1 MAIEPL
7 KILFVASE
15 VEGFAKTGGLADVA
29 RALPLSL
36 VERGHDVMIVMP
48 FYKTL
53 KHREKATL
61 LASAELPIA
70 PGMESVPYQ
79 LFKLQQDNLTLLLV
93 DCPRYFER
101 EQLYAENNHAY
112 DDNGARFAFFCS
124 AALHSCEVLGF
135 QPNIIHC
142 NDWHTALVPMLLRTR
157 YGGSPFF
164 AATRSVISIH
174 NAAFQGIFDR
184 QQLWVVPEVV
194 GNYSQLGQ
202 PYSAPINFLKC
213 GVFYADKI
221 NAVSPN
227 YADELLTHLGAHGM
241 ASSFQERANDLCGII
256 NGCDYRDW
264 DPQTDHYLPATYSA
278 DNMAGKAICKQT
290 LQEELGLPVEPVAI
304 YGMVCRL
311 TEQKGVPLLLPALEK
326 FLHHRVQVVIVGTGD
341 PLLAQQLT
349 QMASQYPD
357 KLAFLNTYDNRL
369 AHLVEAGADLF
380 LMPSLFEPCGL
391 NQMYSL
397 AYGTLP
403 LVRAVGGLKDTV
415 TDIERDPHHATGFSF
430 VEPNAV
436 MLLDTLRRS
445 LLFYMQEPEQFHQ
458 VQLRAMRTRFN
469 WSDSVIQYEEMYRNA
484 MAKPH

>member
-1 MAIEPL
+1 MVTDPL

-36 VERGHDVMIVMP
+36 AERGHEVIVIMP
-48 FYKTL
+48 YYKTM

-61 LASAELPIA
+61 IASSQLPA
-70 PGMESVPYQ
+70 AASEPQPYNI
-79 LFKLQQDNLTLLLV
+79 FSLQSEGLTLYLI

-112 DDNGARFAFFCS
+112 DDNGARFAFFCA
-124 AALHSCEVLGF
+124 AALHACEVTHF
-135 QPNIIHC
+135 RPDIVHC
-142 NDWHTALVPMLLRTR
+142 NDWHTGLVPMLLRTR
-157 YGGSPFF
+157 YAASPTF
-164 AATRSVISIH
+164 AGTRSVLSIH

-184 QQLWVVPEVV
+184 QQLWAVPEVLD
-194 GNYSQLGQ
+194 QIHRLGLLDL
-202 PYSAPINFLKC
+202 STINFLKC
-213 GVFYADKI
+213 GVAFADKI

-227 YADELLTHLGAHGM
+227 YAQELLTHLGAHGM
-241 ASSFQERANDLCGII
+241 AQVFQTRQADLCGIL

-264 DPQTDHYLPATYSA
+264 DPANDHYLPATYSV
-278 DNMAGKAICKQT
+278 DDLAGKAVCRRQ
-290 LQEELGLPVEPVAI
+290 LQQELGLPEEPVAI

-326 FLHHRVQVVIVGTGD
+326 FLHHRVQVVVVGTGD

-349 QMASQYPD
+349 QLAARYPQR
-357 KLAFLNTYDNRL
+357 LVFLNTYDNRL
-369 AHLVEAGADLF
+369 AHLVEAGADFF

-415 TDIERDPHHATGFSF
+415 VDLDKDPQRATGFSF
-430 VEPNAV
+430 VEPNSGA
-436 MLLDTLRRS
+436 LLDAMRRS
-445 LLFYMQEPEQFHQ
+445 LLFFLQEPEDFAR
-458 VQLRAMRTRFN
+458 VQ
-469 WSDSVIQYEEMYRNA
+469 RNA
-484 MAKPH
+484 MQTRFCWETSVKEYESMYRTALAEPS